1 MRAFSQ
7 SPSSPSILC
16 LVVALSIATPL
27 AAQQGHS
34 SKSASAVSHFET
46 GMAEMDKARRP
57 QALDHFQRAVAAD
70 PAWGRAHLQLSNAS
84 RAAADRTLHLG
95 HAVQHLATAT
105 PAERLVIE
113 AAKQWADRDQP
124 GRLAS
129 LTKLVELTPNDPR
142 AWLLHGAAL
151 GQNNRAADAR
161 LSYRKALEVAPD
173 FAPALLAAINNYAV
187 APRDLP
193 SAEGLARRWVQ
204 LDAQDARA
212 HGAMGRVMT
221 LQARYAEALTSIDT
235 QLRLDSTVFIRT
247 ARIVPLALM
256 GDYGRALQELD
267 GVYARADSGTKV
279 NVAQQR
285 VLVHAM
291 RGDMGSAAEA
301 AERGYADARA
311 MRVSGRGAVA
321 FIGLALVN
329 SAWAR
334 GDAAAMTA
342 AVAGWRRA
350 AEGASLPADTAF
362 ARIVSS
368 GLPQLAADGVAAA
381 LRKDA
386 AGARAIG
393 AQYLASAGAI
403 PAMGHEIMAMA
414 DLYDGKHADAVA
426 HFEQASQTNMVTMYY
441 RAMALYGAG
450 RASDAKPLFDR
461 VANENVFGPA
471 AILRDEARKKAAAIR

>member
-7 SPSSPSILC
+7 SLSSASILC
-16 LVVALSIATPL
+16 VVVALMIATPM

-70 PAWGRAHLQLSNAS
+70 PAWGHAHLQLSNAS
-84 RAAADRTLHLG
+84 LAAADRTLHLG

-113 AAKQWADRDQP
+113 AAKQSADRDQP

-151 GQNNRAADAR
+151 GANNRAADAR
-161 LSYRKALEVAPD
+161 LSYRKATEVAPD

-235 QLRLDSTVFIRT
+235 QLRLDSTVLRT
-247 ARIVPLALM
+247 ARIGPLALM
-256 GDYGRALQELD
+256 GDHGRALQELD
-267 GVYARADSGTKV
+267 GVYARADSTTKV

-301 AERGYADARA
+301 AERGYADASA
-311 MRVSGRGAVA
+311 MREIGRSGVA
-321 FIGLALVN
+321 FIGGALVN

-350 AEGASLPADTAF
+350 AEGTSLPADTAM
-362 ARIVSS
+362 ARILSS

-393 AQYLASAGAI
+393 AQYLASAGAF
-403 PAMGHEIMAMA
+403 PATGHEIMAMA